1 MSPRARITL
10 AILFLIALGLDFLFY
25 TGFFASDDLQYLTGA
40 RKIAGILELRG
51 PGSAAPGMGN
61 ARLGITVPAGI
72 IYWVT
77 GGSVAAVAWFH
88 VGYHLALVGLAFA
101 VGRAFAGERIGL
113 GAAAIA
119 ATSPVF
125 YVFAGAI
132 LPDNLTACLLAII
145 LLLLERVRR
154 LEAEGGPLGR
164 RAALR
169 WYLSI
174 GFLFGLG
181 YACKDTVLIM
191 TVPAAACVMASAPS
205 LKSPVWIRNGAFMVA
220 GLALFLLLEALA
232 LRAIMGEWVFRPAMV
247 EEVGDVFLQRMQT
260 QGGANPLSRL
270 WFAVGDRLASLAP
283 LTIWILLAG
292 AIGHAFTR
300 ERRLPLLL
308 FFWWPFFYMTIGT
321 TSFTAYR
328 PSSIQP
334 RYYAILIVPAAVMTA
349 LAARALW
356 RRWAGWAR
364 PPALLRGRLALAA
377 IGALAAALLVVELVG
392 NLPRSGNLYKSPF
405 VRALAAAHQR
415 AHDDYPQYPIV
426 IGSSIG
432 GRMKPLLGRR
442 KDERLFWAGDPTQPE
457 PPYLLVGLAGDA
469 DEPRDPALAV
479 EPLALVRPARSRFD
493 QVASEVEVLFG
504 LPPHAGPTPH
514 PGIAGTVELVTR
526 AGAKPPA
533 GRAIAGPWMPS
544 GGSPRL
550 TAVEGGTMVVWDA
563 RIEFNLQELERGGQQ
578 SAPRDPRARLDAP
591 AGRVRIAVPVRL
603 LTGKAARVALIGF
616 GYGADGPMIS
626 RQSSDAAV
634 LVGAAPST
642 LAIELGSP
650 AGISSIRIRLRVRA
664 TRGGALFVAH
674 PVVDEAPL

>member
-10 AILFLIALGLDFLFY
+10 AILLLIAFGLDFLFY

-51 PGSAAPGMGN
+51 PGSALPGMGN

-72 IYWVT
+72 VYWVT

-88 VGYHLALVGLAFA
+88 VAYHLALVWLAFA

-113 GAAAIA
+113 AAAAIA

-125 YVFAGAI
+125 YVHAGAI
-132 LPDNLTACLLAII
+132 LPDNLTACLLAIL

-154 LEAEGGPLGR
+154 LEAESGPLGR
-164 RAALR
+164 RVALR
-169 WYLSI
+169 WYMAI

-205 LKSPVWIRNGAFMVA
+205 LKSPVWVRNGAFMVA
-220 GLALFLLLEALA
+220 GLALFLVVEALA
-232 LRAIMGEWVFRPAMV
+232 LRAIMGQWVFRPAMV

-260 QGGANPLSRL
+260 QGGANPISRL

-292 AIGHAFTR
+292 AVGHAFTR
-300 ERRLPLLL
+300 ERRMSLLL
-308 FFWWPFFYMTIGT
+308 FFWWPFLYMTIGT

-334 RYYAILIVPAAVMTA
+334 RYYAIVVVPAAVMTA
-349 LAARALW
+349 LAARSLW
-356 RRWAGWAR
+356 RRWAGWGR
-364 PPALLRGRLALAA
+364 PPAALRGRPALAA
-377 IGALAAALLVVELVG
+377 IGALAAALLVVELIG
-392 NLPRSGNLYKSPF
+392 NLPRSGNLYKSPL

-415 AHDDYPQYPIV
+415 ARDDYPQYPIV

-432 GRMKPLLGRR
+432 SRMKSLFRGRS
-442 KDERLFWAGDPTQPE
+442 DEGLFWAGDPVAPE
-457 PPYLLVGLAGDA
+457 PPYLLVGLAGDR
-469 DEPRDPALAV
+469 DEPHDPALVV
-479 EPLALVRPARSRFD
+479 EPLAHVRPARSRFD
-493 QVASEVEVLFG
+493 LIASEVEELFG
-504 LPPHAGPTPH
+504 LPPYAGPALH
-514 PGIAGTVELVTR
+514 PGVAGTVELVTR
-526 AGAKPPA
+526 AGARPPE
-533 GRAIAGPWMPS
+533 GRAIPGPWLAS
-544 GGSPRL
+544 GGAPEVTS
-550 TAVEGGTMVVWDA
+550 VNGGTMVVWDD
-563 RIEFNLQELERGGQQ
+563 RIEFNLQQLERGGQHA
-578 SAPRDPRARLDAP
+578 APRDPRSRLGAP

-603 LTGKAARVALIGF
+603 LTGKPARVALIAF
-616 GYGADGPMIS
+616 GYGADGAMVV
-626 RQSSDAAV
+626 RQVSDAAV
-634 LVGAAPST
+634 AVGAAPSA
-642 LAIELGSP
+642 LAIALGSDE
-650 AGISSIRIRLRVRA
+650 GISSVRIRLRVRA
-664 TRGGALFVAH
+664 SRGGALFVAH